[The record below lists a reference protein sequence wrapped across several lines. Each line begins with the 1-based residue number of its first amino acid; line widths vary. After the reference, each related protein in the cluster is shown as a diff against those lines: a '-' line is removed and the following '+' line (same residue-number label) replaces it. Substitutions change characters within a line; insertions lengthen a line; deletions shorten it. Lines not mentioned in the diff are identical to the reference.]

1 MALLAAI
8 LAVFSTSQALG
19 ETFFEAAIAALIAAS
34 AGYLLWQATP
44 AYALSLGLF
53 ASVFSGNWSAIGL
66 PAEVPPDRI
75 LETVGILLVL
85 LRAPGTCGRR
95 LRVER
100 IHWLMGLTIVYVLI
114 NAWATDGHVAA
125 AFQLLD
131 AFGLYPFLFFLVAP
145 VAFQTSHD
153 RNILLTAVVCLG
165 AYLGLTAMME
175 ALHVNALVFPKY
187 ILNPLYGD
195 PSTAGRV
202 RGPFAAAVQMGFGL
216 YGCAVVSALAAATWR
231 RHSAK
236 GIAGAVAVLCLFG
249 TLLTEQRSVWLGATV
264 ATIAVLLITPKL
276 RAWTLPVIVLGAL
289 AVLGAFAVI
298 PDLSHN
304 TASRFASSEPV
315 WSGST

>member
-1 MALLAAI
+1 
-8 LAVFSTSQALG
+8 
-19 ETFFEAAIAALIAAS
+19 
-34 AGYLLWQATP
+34 
-44 AYALSLGLF
+44 
-53 ASVFSGNWSAIGL
+53 
-66 PAEVPPDRI
+66 
-75 LETVGILLVL
+75 
-85 LRAPGTCGRR
+85 
-95 LRVER
+95 
-100 IHWLMGLTIVYVLI
+100 
-114 NAWATDGHVAA
+114 
-125 AFQLLD
+125 
-131 AFGLYPFLFFLVAP
+131 
-145 VAFQTSHD
+145 
-153 RNILLTAVVCLG
+153 
-165 AYLGLTAMME
+165 MME

-216 YGCAVVSALAAATWR
+216 YGCAVVSGLAAATWR

-315 WSGST
+315 WERLNMNVAAENMIKARPLFGFGWGRFKVASGPYFRESSSYPLVYTTVVHNVYLSFRAELGIIGLSLG